1 MRRNSVIMKLLNPN
15 ITTKEFLLMHSIIT
29 EELRFRK
36 RVCEYAIKYGNNA
49 EAARRYHT

>member
-1 MRRNSVIMKLLNPN
+1 
-15 ITTKEFLLMHSIIT
+15 MHSIIT

-49 EAARRYHT
+49 EAHAVIILVDNKYNVG